1 MLITF
6 EGIDGSGKSTQ
17 ITLLKQFLDSYQG
30 ERVSV
35 FREPGGNSVSEHI
48 RSLLLDDK
56 QAIQPVTEL
65 LLFSAA
71 RAQLIADDVK
81 PRLERN
87 EIVIL
92 DRFYDS
98 STAYQGYGRQ
108 ALGISDI
115 KKLNQIAALGLVPDI
130 TFYLRLSLDEAEK
143 RREGTSKD
151 RMEQAGRDFY
161 FRVIDGFDRMA
172 EEEARFC
179 TIDAA
184 LPIDEI
190 HQMII
195 ARIRKLLQP

>member
-17 ITLLKQFLDSYQG
+17 IQLLKNFLESYQDQA
-30 ERVSV
+30 VSV
-35 FREPGGNSVSEHI
+35 FREPGGNAVSEHI

-81 PRLERN
+81 PRLDRN

-98 STAYQGYGRQ
+98 STAYQGYGRE

-115 KKLNQIAALGLVPDI
+115 KKLNQIAALGLIPDL
-130 TFYLRLSLDEAEK
+130 TFYLRLNLDEAEK

-151 RMEQAGRDFY
+151 RMEQAGREFY
-161 FRVIDGFDRMA
+161 LKVIDGFDRLA

-179 TIDAA
+179 TIDAS
-184 LPIDEI
+184 LPVDVI
-190 HQMII
+190 HQMISS
-195 ARIRKLLQP
+195 RVKKML

>member
-17 ITLLKQFLDSYQG
+17 IKLLKQFLDSSQS

-35 FREPGGNSVSEHI
+35 FREPGGNTVSEHI

-81 PRLERN
+81 PRLDRN

-108 ALGISDI
+108 ALKISDI
-115 KKLNQIAALGLVPDI
+115 KKLNKIAALGLVPDI
-130 TFYLRLSLDEAEK
+130 TFYLRLSLEEAEK
-143 RREGTSKD
+143 RRKGTSKD

-161 FRVIDGFDRMA
+161 IRVIDGFDRMA
-172 EEEARFC
+172 KEEARFC
-179 TIDAA
+179 TIDAT

-190 HQMII
+190 HQII
-195 ARIRKLLQP
+195 TSRVKKLLG